1 MPPTLE
7 RGGGDAEDFACF
19 RSVTC
24 AGRPVLQG
32 VAAVIDVALNIA
44 SLICVPQV
52 AKRRTLYSPR
62 AESYSMI
69 KSCRNGLTVLSPVGA
84 CRPYLNAERNDGF
97 VGSDHGGTSN
107 EVHVGV
113 GRIAPTISGYAQ
125 AGPAYLQPSVGS
137 GEIEFS
143 GKAGASVAL
152 GESTSAYGEVSFV
165 TGDSDNSYGIKT
177 GIKHSF

>member
-1 MPPTLE
+1 
-7 RGGGDAEDFACF
+7 
-19 RSVTC
+19 
-24 AGRPVLQG
+24 
-32 VAAVIDVALNIA
+32 
-44 SLICVPQV
+44 
-52 AKRRTLYSPR
+52 
-62 AESYSMI
+62 MI
-69 KSCRNGLTVLSPVGA
+69 KSFIAAAAATVALAGSAVAGPI
-84 CRPYLNAERNDGF
+84 YINAERNDGF
-97 VGSDHGGTSN
+97 TGSTHGGAIN

-113 GRIAPTISGYAQ
+113 EGALTPTISGYAQ

-177 GIKHSF
+177 GIKHNF